1 QQVNQLNNDLT
12 QHAYHAQLAEN
23 LPLWQ
28 HYFQQYNEISN
39 QYHANQKRETAEQEK
54 VISLEKALQQ
64 ATQTLAT
71 QQEQLN
77 LQQQQLQS
85 YQTQLEAR
93 QKADKPDEIK
103 PRLQQINLQK
113 NALAKIINLHT
124 QLQRNGKEQQH
135 YQTTLSEN
143 QQKIVTLTQTI
154 AENDLALKEKA
165 QHLKDLNDNYL
176 LLQKVA
182 EYEQERARL
191 LKDKP
196 CPLCG

>member
-1 QQVNQLNNDLT
+1 
-12 QHAYHAQLAEN
+12 
-23 LPLWQ
+23 
-28 HYFQQYNEISN
+28 EISS
-39 QYHANQKRETAEQEK
+39 QYLANQKRETAEQEK

-113 NALAKIINLHT
+113 NALA
-124 QLQRNGKEQQH
+124 
-135 YQTTLSEN
+135 
-143 QQKIVTLTQTI
+143 
-154 AENDLALKEKA
+154 
-165 QHLKDLNDNYL
+165 
-176 LLQKVA
+176 
-182 EYEQERARL
+182 
-191 LKDKP
+191 
-196 CPLCG
+196 

>member
-1 QQVNQLNNDLT
+1 M
-12 QHAYHAQLAEN
+12 
-23 LPLWQ
+23 
-28 HYFQQYNEISN
+28 
-39 QYHANQKRETAEQEK
+39 
-54 VISLEKALQQ
+54 
-64 ATQTLAT
+64 
-71 QQEQLN
+71 
-77 LQQQQLQS
+77 
-85 YQTQLEAR
+85 EAR

-143 QQKIVTLTQTI
+143 QQKIATLTQTI

-176 LLQKVA
+176 FLLQKVA

-196 CPLCG
+196 CPLCGSTQHPYVETYHDIKTR